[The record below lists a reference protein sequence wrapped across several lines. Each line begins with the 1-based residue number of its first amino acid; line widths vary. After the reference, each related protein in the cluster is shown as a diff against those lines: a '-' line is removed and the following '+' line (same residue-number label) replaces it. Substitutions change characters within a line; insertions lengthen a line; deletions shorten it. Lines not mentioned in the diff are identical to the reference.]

1 MAGSITQADI
11 PGYVESDPR
20 FSAKPS
26 TVITVG
32 PSDTVQLFDIEDD
45 NRFSEISVEN
55 VGDEAVKIKADTARD
70 EGDASAA
77 SFDSVISGGSADLD
91 GLGGSLRYSLAKKI
105 QRLTVYNHSATTA
118 SLVLKL
124 WHSDQPWK
132 AQQ

>member
-55 VGDEAVKIKADTARD
+55 VGDEAVKIK
-70 EGDASAA
+70 
-77 SFDSVISGGSADLD
+77 
-91 GLGGSLRYSLAKKI
+91 
-105 QRLTVYNHSATTA
+105 
-118 SLVLKL
+118 L

>member
-1 MAGSITQADI
+1 M
-11 PGYVESDPR
+11 
-20 FSAKPS
+20 
-26 TVITVG
+26 G

-77 SFDSVISGGSADLD
+77 SFDSVISGGSAALD
-91 GLGGSLRYSLAKKI
+91 GLGGSLRYSLDKKI